1 MAPLTLLFGVEG
13 VLLGPLLRFLMQSLD
28 VGLELR
34 SVYSPNTAASYLDR
48 GKASG
53 SHERIDLRPT
63 HIQQLGHVL
72 VVLMTSALVVAVW
85 GVARERLVDIVSTSL
100 ETVCGSIGC

>member
-1 MAPLTLLFGVEG
+1 MFVDLWLKVNGAKGDEDG
-13 VLLGPLLRFLMQSLD
+13 
-28 VGLELR
+28 EI
-34 SVYSPNTAASYLDR
+34 AAW
-48 GKASG
+48 
-53 SHERIDLRPT
+53 
-63 HIQQLGHVL
+63 VL

>member
-1 MAPLTLLFGVEG
+1 M
-13 VLLGPLLRFLMQSLD
+13 FLDLWLKLHQ
-28 VGLELR
+28 
-34 SVYSPNTAASYLDR
+34 AAHRADGRDDR
-48 GKASG
+48 NREDGEIAG
-53 SHERIDLRPT
+53 W
-63 HIQQLGHVL
+63 VL